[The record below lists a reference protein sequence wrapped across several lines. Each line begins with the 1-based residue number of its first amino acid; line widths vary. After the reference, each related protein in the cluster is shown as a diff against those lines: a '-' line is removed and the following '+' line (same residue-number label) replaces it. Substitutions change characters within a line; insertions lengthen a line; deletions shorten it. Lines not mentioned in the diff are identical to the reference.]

1 MTAVDQSAQG
11 LAKAQKLAAARSVSV
26 NTINVDL
33 AAITITPRSW
43 SGVVATFAHLPP
55 TLRRQVHRQFVAGLS
70 LGRVCLVEAYTPAQL
85 AFDTGGPKDPALL
98 MTLAALREELA
109 GLEFLI
115 GREIEREVIEGSG
128 HSGRAAVVQVL
139 ARRC

>member
-1 MTAVDQSAQG
+1 M
-11 LAKAQKLAAARSVSV
+11 
-26 NTINVDL
+26 
-33 AAITITPRSW
+33 
-43 SGVVATFAHLPP
+43 
-55 TLRRQVHRQFVAGLS
+55 
-70 LGRVCLVEAYTPAQL
+70 EAYTPAKL

-115 GREIEREVIEGSG
+115 EREVIEGAG

-139 ARRC
+139 ARRG

>member
-1 MTAVDQSAQG
+1 M
-11 LAKAQKLAAARSVSV
+11 
-26 NTINVDL
+26 
-33 AAITITPRSW
+33 
-43 SGVVATFAHLPP
+43 
-55 TLRRQVHRQFVAGLS
+55 
-70 LGRVCLVEAYTPAQL
+70 EAYTPAQL

-115 GREIEREVIEGSG
+115 EREVIEGAG

-139 ARRC
+139 ARRG